1 MSQID
6 KLSRQSASVNK
17 RSPQLNK
24 QNYQKICEIRD
35 RVTEIAAK
43 IQQRP
48 QADSILLSKLN
59 AKAQPGS

>member
-6 KLSRQSASVNK
+6 KLPRQSASVNK
-17 RSPQLNK
+17 LSPQLNK

>member
-17 RSPQLNK
+17 PSPQLNK

>member
-6 KLSRQSASVNK
+6 KLPRQSASVNK
-17 RSPQLNK
+17 PSPQLNK